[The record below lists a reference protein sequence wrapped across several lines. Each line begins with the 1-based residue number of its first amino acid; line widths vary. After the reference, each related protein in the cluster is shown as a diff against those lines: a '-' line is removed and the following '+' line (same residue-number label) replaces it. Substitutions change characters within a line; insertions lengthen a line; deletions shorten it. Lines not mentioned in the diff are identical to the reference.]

1 MGLKKG
7 EFDLMTKMYAP
18 YPEEKELTLR
28 GMIIGALI
36 TAVFTTSNIYLG
48 LKVGLTFS
56 TAIPAVI
63 ISMVI
68 LRMFPG
74 SNILEYNMVQTQA
87 SAAGTLSS
95 IIFVLPGLLMI
106 GYWHSFHFWQTLLV
120 CVSGGM
126 LGVIFTIPLRHVMVV
141 NSDLPYP
148 EGVAA
153 ADILKANCPVSNA
166 NSEIRNSTVGYEHQ
180 NKKHQTKKT
189 IKNVSNKQDKI
200 AIQQQNQFK
209 DILFGG
215 ILASLVSFASSGL
228 KILVEGTGYWF
239 TYGRSIFQLPLGFSL
254 AMLSA
259 GYIIGITSGIA
270 IFIGV
275 LITWGII
282 VPVLTAERIMSD
294 GISIADFATT
304 IWQND
309 VRFIGVG
316 TLAISAVWALITLIK
331 PIINGVKHSFNNM
344 NKNSKYATKSL
355 ARTEQNLSPK
365 VMLIICSITFIVLLG
380 TFYSFIADTGLNH
393 PLLWSLVFLAVI
405 FSFVIGFMIAA
416 VCGYMAGLV
425 GSSTSPISG
434 IGIVAIIAISTLLL
448 FFGDANGIN
457 GSEES
462 NKFII
467 ALAIFIT
474 STVLVIASISNDNL
488 QDLKTGYIVHAT
500 PWRQQVALLIGCI
513 VGAAIISP
521 VLQLLYMAY
530 GFTDALPREGMDEHL
545 ALMAPQAIIMTT
557 ISKGIFQHNLE
568 WTMIIIGICI
578 GIVVIA
584 IDSILRNSGS
594 KFHIPAL
601 AVGMGIYLSP
611 MVTMPLIV
619 GSMLSWIIS
628 RRAKQLAIR
637 HVVDYKAYYKPI
649 KHRGTLIAS
658 GFIVG
663 ESLAGIMMAII
674 IIISVNSGNSE
685 TPLAIDRWLMPIYG
699 DSWQMIQTILSIS
712 IFILCCMVF
721 YYRTLTT
728 YKYEK

>member
-1 MGLKKG
+1 MGIKKG
-7 EFDLMTKMYAP
+7 EFDVMKKMYAP

-36 TAVFTTSNIYLG
+36 TVVFTTSNIYLG

-56 TAIPAVI
+56 TAIPAVV

-68 LRMFPG
+68 LRMFSG
-74 SNILEYNMVQTQA
+74 ANILEYNMVQTQA

-106 GYWHSFHFWQTLLV
+106 GYWHSFHFWQTLLI
-120 CVSGGM
+120 CVSGGI
-126 LGVIFTIPLRHVMVV
+126 LGVIFTIPLRHAMVV
-141 NSDLPYP
+141 KSDLPYP

-153 ADILKANCPVSNA
+153 AEILKANCPVSNSNHEIE
-166 NSEIRNSTVGYEHQ
+166 NSSVGYEYK
-180 NKKHQTKKT
+180 NKKKQIKNT
-189 IKNVSNKQDKI
+189 IKNLSIKQDKI
-200 AIQQQNQFK
+200 ANQQQNQFN

-215 ILASLVSFASSGL
+215 ILATVVSFASSGL

-294 GISIADFATT
+294 GISIADFATS
-304 IWQND
+304 IWQKD

-331 PIINGVKHSFNNM
+331 PIINGIKHSIDMM
-344 NKNSKYATKSL
+344 NRVSKHTAKSL
-355 ARTEQNLSPK
+355 ARTEQDLSPK
-365 VMLIICSITFIVLLG
+365 VMLIICIITFIVLLG
-380 TFYSFIADTGLNH
+380 TFYSFIADIGLSH
-393 PLLWSLVFLAVI
+393 TILWSLVFLTVI
-405 FSFVIGFMIAA
+405 FSFIIGFMVAA

-434 IGIVAIIAISTLLL
+434 IGIVAIIIISLLLL
-448 FFGDANGIN
+448 FFGDTNGIN
-457 GSEES
+457 GSEET
-462 NKFII
+462 NRFMI
-467 ALAIFIT
+467 ALAIFTT

-488 QDLKTGYIVHAT
+488 QDLKTGYIIHAT

-530 GFTDALPREGMDEHL
+530 GFTDALPRAGMDEHL

-557 ISKGIFQHNLE
+557 ISNGIFQHNLE

-578 GIVVIA
+578 GIVIIA
-584 IDSILRNSGS
+584 IDSILKSSGS

-611 MVTMPLIV
+611 MVTMPLII
-619 GSMLSWIIS
+619 GSVLSWIIS
-628 RRAKQLAIR
+628 RRAKHLAIQ
-637 HVVDYKAYYKPI
+637 HVVDYNAYYKPI

-663 ESLAGIMMAII
+663 ESFAGIAMAII
-674 IIISVNSGNSE
+674 IIISVNLGNSE
-685 TPLAIDRWLMPIYG
+685 TPLAIDQWLMPIYG
-699 DSWQMIQTILSIS
+699 DSWQIIQTILSIS

-721 YYRTLTT
+721 YYRTLTS
-728 YKYEK
+728 YK

>member
-36 TAVFTTSNIYLG
+36 TAIFTTSNIYLG

-56 TAIPAVI
+56 TAIPAVV

-68 LRMFPG
+68 LRMFSG
-74 SNILEYNMVQTQA
+74 ANILEYNMVQTQA

-141 NSDLPYP
+141 KSDLPYP

-153 ADILKANCPVSNA
+153 ADILMANCPISNA
-166 NSEIRNSTVGYEHQ
+166 NSEIKNSTVDYEHQ
-180 NKKHQTKKT
+180 DKKHQTKKV
-189 IKNVSNKQDKI
+189 IKNISNKQDKI
-200 AIQQQNQFK
+200 AIQQQNQFN

-215 ILASLVSFASSGL
+215 VLASLVSFASSGL
-228 KILVEGTGYWF
+228 KLLVEGTGYWF

-270 IFIGV
+270 ILIGV

-282 VPVLTAERIMSD
+282 VPVLTAERIMTD
-294 GISIADFATT
+294 GISVADFATT

-331 PIINGVKHSFNNM
+331 PIIKGIKHSFNMM
-344 NKNSKYATKSL
+344 NNASKYTTKRV
-355 ARTEQNLSPK
+355 ARTEQDLPPK
-365 VMLIICSITFIVLLG
+365 VMLIICSTTFIILLG
-380 TFYSFIADTGLNH
+380 TFYSFITDTGLNH
-393 PLLWSLVFLAVI
+393 TLLWSLVFLAVI

-434 IGIVAIIAISTLLL
+434 ISIVAIIAISLLLL
-448 FFGDANGIN
+448 FFGDANGID

-462 NKFII
+462 NKFSI
-467 ALAIFIT
+467 ALAIFTT

-488 QDLKTGYIVHAT
+488 QDLKTGYIIHAT
-500 PWRQQVALLIGCI
+500 PWRQQIALLIGCI
-513 VGAAIISP
+513 VGATVISP
-521 VLQLLYMAY
+521 VLQLLYEAY
-530 GFTDALPREGMDEHL
+530 GFTDALPRAGMDEHL

-578 GIVVIA
+578 GIVIIA

-619 GSMLSWIIS
+619 GSVLSWIIS
-628 RRAKQLAIR
+628 RRAKHLAIQ
-637 HVVDYKAYYKPI
+637 HVVDYEAYYRPI
-649 KHRGTLIAS
+649 KLRGTLIAS

-685 TPLAIDRWLMPIYG
+685 TPLAIDHWLMPIYG
-699 DSWQMIQTILSIS
+699 DSWQLIQTILSIS

-721 YYRTLTT
+721 YYRTLTS
-728 YKYEK
+728 YK